1 MNYKHLLFQKKQNLA
16 VEALDHF
23 KPGILGWVLGVHSA
37 QTFEPLWAAVIV
49 ISNKCETE
57 VRS

>member
-1 MNYKHLLFQKKQNLA
+1 MNYFGSLLNERVVTDFVALIRTNIGSF
-16 VEALDHF
+16 EAGLQVQESL
-23 KPGILGWVLGVHSA
+23 LGLYYN
-37 QTFEPLWAAVIV
+37 VIV